1 MESSP
6 RRTALMSCA
15 PLFHISAVSGQEA
28 VPFCA
33 EGQRQPVS
41 SPVNPAVNA
50 ASRAE
55 QQKSRAHR
63 LSRQQMKNRVEGAWQ
78 TNRQPSRFAAV
89 VASLGCTPLLSC
101 AVWLCVYCIW
111 FQCSCTFSVWKPKPT
126 DCVSGCGRPVI
137 MYHDD
142 YSKALQKRGEV
153 CCF

>member
-1 MESSP
+1 
-6 RRTALMSCA
+6 MSCA

-111 FQCSCTFSVWKPKPT
+111 FQCSCTFFLCGNQSQLTAFQAVVDQLLCIMMIIAKHYKKEGKSVAF
-126 DCVSGCGRPVI
+126 RPFTLCL
-137 MYHDD
+137 D
-142 YSKALQKRGEV
+142 
-153 CCF
+153 